1 MKITPPPLA
10 SLYVKRMLLEA
21 LCLRTCVRAS
31 SRAVCRVLKLFSAKG
46 AASSQAWG
54 NVPRFVDRK
63 GPSAEGATHLGV
75 ESRFQRFVSD
85 LIRIPGAL
93 PQAYV
98 ITAPSALNR
107 YCVFTATSL
116 PSVEQNGTTLT
127 NASVF
132 RASFIRVD
140 SRDSWALRSF
150 GGAPNASP
158 GQTGRALP
166 ILVFLSLFLIC
177 AWSFAQTPDS
187 VAEREV
193 QRRQA
198 GITQGEAALARGQAA
213 MKAKNYAAAHEEF
226 RTAITYLP
234 DAVVSG
240 KAHDEAVEGF
250 CKSGVV
256 LAEARIAE
264 GRYADAEA
272 ILSEV
277 LSDRYDPKCRPAQEL
292 YGHLRQP
299 GYFNKTMSPTF
310 IEKVE
315 QVKQLLTEADG
326 FYNSG
331 RYDLAMKRYD
341 QVLALDPYN
350 TAARKGQEKI
360 NNTKYKYGEEAYN
373 ETRSRQ
379 LWQVEKGW
387 EQPVRR
393 YGQAGEPVGIGS
405 QKGLGGTAQI
415 TNKLNTIIIPR
426 IEFRDATIREAIDFL
441 REQAEEND
449 TSGTGK
455 RGVDIVL
462 RMVPLGQV
470 APPLPPVAPAG
481 SPVPATTTAP
491 GAPAAA
497 GAPAGGTAPGTG
509 PAAAAR
515 PVAPISNEPRITIT
529 LNQIPLGEAL
539 RYIANQAGLK
549 VKVEPYAVSIVPM
562 SEQSHD
568 LITKR
573 YHVPPEFFGGP
584 LDVGYYLQAGGAGG
598 QTGAGGSAQPAPVAE
613 NIIQKEAVS
622 YQTSSGVGTGAGAS
636 SQSNLLQG
644 TSTTRKHL
652 ENDRQLVGRA
662 DARTML
668 LSMGVDFPPEAS
680 ATFWPHTGVLIVR
693 NTQDNLDM
701 VDALVDQANA
711 SQPKQVEIESKF
723 IEITQNNLKELG
735 FDWLLGPFNIGNH
748 KVFGSGGTGTVNQA
762 NFPFNNNGIP
772 VGGSGTTIPNDGT
785 AGGPITAG
793 NRSGSL
799 AISANALDALL
810 FPGASGV
817 APGIFGL
824 AGVFT
829 DPQFQVVIRALNQK
843 KGVDLLS
850 APKVTTKSGQRAIIE
865 VVREFRYPKT
875 YTQPQVPQ
883 IGSSTA
889 VVGGVVPVVVTP
901 TTPQDW
907 ETRNT
912 GVTLE
917 VEPVVGENATTID
930 LNLVPQ
936 VGEFEGFINYGSPIN
951 AVGVNT
957 IGNVISTSVPV
968 LLTENVINQ
977 PVFSTRKVTT
987 SVSVYD
993 GQTVV
998 LGGLMRE
1005 DVQKTED
1012 KVPILGDIPLIG
1024 RAFRSNVEQHTKKNL
1039 VIFVTAK
1046 QVTAYGA
1053 PVEEQEEEGLLPPEL
1068 PEVPAYKK

>member
-1 MKITPPPLA
+1 MKTTPQSVRCRGSRVGCN
-10 SLYVKRMLLEA
+10 SLIFTGDTPV
-21 LCLRTCVRAS
+21 
-31 SRAVCRVLKLFSAKG
+31 
-46 AASSQAWG
+46 
-54 NVPRFVDRK
+54 
-63 GPSAEGATHLGV
+63 AT
-75 ESRFQRFVSD
+75 
-85 LIRIPGAL
+85 I
-93 PQAYV
+93 
-98 ITAPSALNR
+98 
-107 YCVFTATSL
+107 
-116 PSVEQNGTTLT
+116 
-127 NASVF
+127 
-132 RASFIRVD
+132 
-140 SRDSWALRSF
+140 
-150 GGAPNASP
+150 
-158 GQTGRALP
+158 RALP
-166 ILVFLSLFLIC
+166 ALLLLLSLSLFC
-177 AWSFAQTPDS
+177 STGFGQNPDN

-193 QRRQA
+193 LRRQA
-198 GITQGEAALARGQAA
+198 GISQGEAALARGRAA
-213 MKAKNYAAAHEEF
+213 MKAKDYGAAHEEF
-226 RTAITYLP
+226 RTAVMYLP

-240 KAHDEAVEGF
+240 KAHDEAVDGF

-277 LSDRYDPKCRPAQEL
+277 LSDRYDPRCRPAQEL
-292 YGHLRQP
+292 YAHLRQP

-341 QVLALDPYN
+341 QVLVLDPYN
-350 TAARKGQEKI
+350 TAARRGQEKI

-379 LWQVEKGW
+379 LWQVEKAW

-393 YGQAGEPVGIGS
+393 YGQTGEPVAIGA
-405 QKGLGGTAQI
+405 QKSLGGTAQV

-426 IEFRDATIREAIDFL
+426 LEFRDASLREAVEFL
-441 REQAEEND
+441 REQAVEND
-449 TSGTGK
+449 PATEGK
-455 RGVDIVL
+455 RGVNIVI
-462 RMVPLGQV
+462 
-470 APPLPPVAPAG
+470 PPSLAVQRVVTPPAATSPAPAG
-481 SPVPATTTAP
+481 
-491 GAPAAA
+491 AAA
-497 GAPAGGTAPGTG
+497 GAPGAAPAGTPIPGAPPAGAANRPAGAPTAPPPERG
-509 PAAAAR
+509 
-515 PVAPISNEPRITIT
+515 NITIE

-549 VKVEPYAVSIVPM
+549 VKVEPYAVSLVPKTEM
-562 SEQSHD
+562 SND
-568 LITKR
+568 LLVKR

-584 LDVGYYLQAGGAGG
+584 LDVGYYLEGSLGGS
-598 QTGAGGSAQPAPVAE
+598 QTGAGSAQPAPVAE
-613 NIIQKEAVS
+613 GVVQKEAVS
-622 YQTSSGVGTGAGAS
+622 YQTASGVGTGAGAA
-636 SQSNLLQG
+636 SQSNLIQG
-644 TSTTRKHL
+644 TNTTRQHL
-652 ENDRQLVGRA
+652 LNDRQLVGRA
-662 DARTML
+662 DAKTML
-668 LSMGVDFPPEAS
+668 QSMGVQFPTVTLPDGRGDTAS

-735 FDWLLGPFNIGNH
+735 FDWLLGPFKIGN
-748 KVFGSGGTGTVNQA
+748 KGAFGSGGTSANSPAADPA
-762 NFPFNNNGIP
+762 NFPFVDP
-772 VGGSGTTIPNDGT
+772 VTQQ
-785 AGGPITAG
+785 PIGQFPVTGG
-793 NRSGSL
+793 NRSGGL

-810 FPGASGV
+810 FPGVSGV
-817 APGIFGL
+817 APGIFGV

-829 DPQFQVVIRALNQK
+829 NPQFQVVIRALNQK

-865 VVREFRYPKT
+865 VVREFRYPST
-875 YTQPQVPQ
+875 FTPPQVPS
-883 IGSSTA
+883 ISSSTGNT
-889 VVGGVVPVVVTP
+889 VVGGATTVPVVVTP
-901 TTPQDW
+901 TTPQNW

-917 VEPVVGENATTID
+917 VEPVVAGDATTID

-936 VGEFEGFINYGSPIN
+936 VVEFEGFINYGSPIN

-957 IGNVISTSVPV
+957 IGGAISTSVPV

-1012 KVPILGDIPLIG
+1012 KTPIIGDIPLVG
-1024 RAFRSNVEQHTKKNL
+1024 RLFRTNVDQHIKRNL
-1039 VIFVTAK
+1039 VIFVTAR
-1046 QVTAYGA
+1046 VITPSGLAFNN
-1053 PVEEQEEEGLLPPEL
+1053 EEEEEEGLLPPAL
-1068 PEVPAYKK
+1068 PEAPAYKK